1 MPDAQLA
8 AEKSVVPRPQ
18 TLWTLSPRRIGW
30 ALSAAAA
37 RRTGRSRFPF
47 AARFTGYQLSW
58 LRSDISA
65 GLAIAAVGL
74 PSAIAYPAIA
84 GLPPETGIYASIAPL
99 VAYAL
104 IGPSRQLIVGPDAA
118 TMTVLAAAMT
128 TVIAA
133 VPGGVTVSSPT
144 LAAVLALGVGVCC
157 LLARAL
163 RLGVLATF
171 LSRPIL
177 TGFFAGI
184 SLSILVGQLGRFTGV
199 KIASEGLLA
208 PLLELAGKLSS
219 FHWLSLLLA
228 LSMFA
233 VLQLVRALQFPVP
246 GPVLVVV
253 LSVALSAVFNLE
265 GQGVAVV
272 GDIPATLP
280 SLALPDAAGLPV
292 GAIALGSAA
301 IFLVSFGAGIVTA
314 RSFGARGG
322 YTVDPNAELTG
333 FGAANLAAGLFGAF
347 PVSASD
353 SRTAVNL
360 TVGGRSQLA
369 GIVAALALIGTV
381 LFLGHA
387 LRILP
392 IPALGAILA
401 STALSLIDLAALKQI
416 WRISR
421 AEFVFAIIAM
431 WGPISLGVLNGVVI
445 AIGATLVYLL
455 RKLMYPR
462 DAMLGRVPG
471 RDGFFK
477 LHRTEGARP
486 VPGLAICIIQGSLLF
501 FNTDYVQSRILAIAD
516 GLPAGTRWLLLDAT
530 AVAQV
535 DSSAA
540 SMLEEVHATLSKR
553 GIALGLAELH
563 SEAREILDRAG
574 VIDRIAPTMVFDTLE
589 DAYRAFEVTPLTI
602 GSGE

>member
-1 MPDAQLA
+1 LPD
-8 AEKSVVPRPQ
+8 PQ
-18 TLWTLSPRRIGW
+18 TLG
-30 ALSAAAA
+30 A
-37 RRTGRSRFPF
+37 RFPI
-47 AARFTGYQLSW
+47 AAGFSGYQVAW
-58 LRSDISA
+58 LRGDLSA

-104 IGPSRQLIVGPDAA
+104 LGPSRQLIVGPDAA
-118 TMTVLAAAMT
+118 TMTVLAAVMT
-128 TVIAA
+128 TVMAA
-133 VPGGVTVSSPT
+133 APATISPAT
-144 LAAVLALGVGVCC
+144 LAAILALGVGICC

-184 SLSILVGQLGRFTGV
+184 SLSILVGQLGRSTGV
-199 KIASEGLLA
+199 KIASGGLLA
-208 PLLELAGKLSS
+208 PLLELASKVPSI
-219 FHWLSLLLA
+219 HWLSLLLA
-228 LSMFA
+228 VSMFA
-233 VLQLVRALQFPVP
+233 VLQVVRAWQFPIP
-246 GPVLVVV
+246 GPVLVVL
-253 LSVALSAVFNLE
+253 LSVALSAAFNLE
-265 GQGVAVV
+265 GHGVAVV

-280 SLALPDAAGLPV
+280 SLALPDATGLPL

-301 IFLVSFGAGIVTA
+301 IFLVCFGAGIVTA

-322 YTVDPNAELTG
+322 YSVDPNSELTG
-333 FGAANLAAGLFGAF
+333 FGVANLAAGLFGAF

-360 TVGGRSQLA
+360 AVGGRSQLA
-369 GIVAALALIGTV
+369 GIVAALVLIAAV
-381 LFLGHA
+381 LFLGPA
-387 LRILP
+387 LRVLP

-401 STALSLIDLAALKQI
+401 STALSMIDLAALRQI
-416 WRISR
+416 WHVSR

-445 AIGATLVYLL
+445 AIGATLIYLL

-462 DAMLGRVPG
+462 DAMLGRVAG

-486 VPGLAICIIQGSLLF
+486 TPGLAICLIQGSLLF

-516 GLPAGTRWLLLDAT
+516 ELPAGTRWLVLDAT

-540 SMLEEVHATLSKR
+540 SMLEELHAELDKR

-563 SEAREILDRAG
+563 SEARELLDRAG

-589 DAYRAFEVTPLTI
+589 DAYRAFEATA
-602 GSGE
+602 

>member
-1 MPDAQLA
+1 
-8 AEKSVVPRPQ
+8 V
-18 TLWTLSPRRIGW
+18 
-30 ALSAAAA
+30 
-37 RRTGRSRFPF
+37 
-47 AARFTGYQLSW
+47 
-58 LRSDISA
+58 
-65 GLAIAAVGL
+65 
-74 PSAIAYPAIA
+74 
-84 GLPPETGIYASIAPL
+84 
-99 VAYAL
+99 
-104 IGPSRQLIVGPDAA
+104 
-118 TMTVLAAAMT
+118 
-128 TVIAA
+128 
-133 VPGGVTVSSPT
+133 
-144 LAAVLALGVGVCC
+144 
-157 LLARAL
+157 L

-199 KIASEGLLA
+199 KIASEGLFA
-208 PLLELAGKLSS
+208 PFIELAGKLSS
-219 FHWLSLLLA
+219 IHWLSLLFA

-233 VLQLVRALQFPVP
+233 VLQFVRALQFPVP

-253 LSVALSAVFNLE
+253 LSVVLSAVFDFE
-265 GQGVAVV
+265 GRGVAIV

-280 SLALPDAAGLPV
+280 SLALPAAAGLPI

-301 IFLVSFGAGIVTA
+301 IFLVCFGAGIVTA

-322 YTVDPNAELTG
+322 YSVDPNSELTG

-360 TVGGRSQLA
+360 AVGGRSQLA
-369 GIVAALALIGTV
+369 GIVAASTLIGAV
-381 LFLGHA
+381 LFLGPA
-387 LRILP
+387 LRVLP

-401 STALSLIDLAALKQI
+401 STALSMIDIEALKQI

-477 LHRTEGARP
+477 LHRAESARP
-486 VPGLAICIIQGSLLF
+486 IPGLALCVIQGSLLF
-501 FNTDYVQSRILAIAD
+501 FNTDYVESRILAIAD
-516 GLPAGTRWLLLDAT
+516 GLPVGTRWLVIDAG
-530 AVAQV
+530 AVAQI

-540 SMLEEVHATLSKR
+540 SMLEEVQAVLDKR

-563 SEAREILDRAG
+563 SEARDILDRAG
-574 VIDRIAPTMVFDTLE
+574 VIDRIAPAMVFDTLE
-589 DAYRAFEVTPLTI
+589 DAYRAFEVAA
-602 GSGE
+602 